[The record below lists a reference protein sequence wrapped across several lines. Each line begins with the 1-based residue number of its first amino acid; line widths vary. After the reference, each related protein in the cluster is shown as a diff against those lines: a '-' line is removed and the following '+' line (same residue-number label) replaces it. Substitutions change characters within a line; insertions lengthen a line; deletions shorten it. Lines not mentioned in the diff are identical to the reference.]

1 MGNQTAG
8 ALNSVCLPLV
18 LRGAVVNHVERVAPD
33 EACGLVARGVDGLF
47 VHVYQLTN
55 IDPRPNR
62 FLIDPVEHF
71 ASITHA
77 DTAGWTV
84 AGVYHSHPIGPG
96 EPSAIDLAAPID
108 PTWISFVVSRSNDRW
123 GVRAFNIRGGTAV
136 ELQLVEESSVDSL
149 R

>member
-1 MGNQTAG
+1 MGDQTACPLKSVYLPS
-8 ALNSVCLPLV
+8 ALRAAMVDH
-18 LRGAVVNHVERVAPD
+18 AQRVAPD
-33 EACGLVARGVDGLF
+33 EACGLIAEGVDGLL

-55 IDPRPNR
+55 LDPRPNR
-62 FLIDPVEHF
+62 FLVDPVEHF

-84 AGVYHSHPIGPG
+84 TAVYHSHPIGPG

-108 PTWISFVVSRSNDRW
+108 PAWISFVVSRSNDRW
-123 GVRAFNIRGGTAV
+123 GVRAFNIREGTAA
-136 ELQLVEESSVDSL
+136 ELALVEEPSVGSL